1 MQHQQTWQDKLND
14 KIQENSRIERESER
28 RIKTLEQ
35 QVENQEKVKIR
46 LEKEKCQLETQNRQ
60 CLDELE
66 SVNKECE
73 EYRAKSESLSNQLI
87 NVQLQIER
95 KEGTIS
101 ELQQENEEKS
111 KVSAD
116 R

>member
-46 LEKEKCQLETQNRQ
+46 LEKEKC
-60 CLDELE
+60 
-66 SVNKECE
+66 
-73 EYRAKSESLSNQLI
+73 
-87 NVQLQIER
+87 
-95 KEGTIS
+95 
-101 ELQQENEEKS
+101 
-111 KVSAD
+111 
-116 R
+116 